1 MSMAWMTRSWRYP
14 SVTLLAILL
23 VGCSDSGHEDLQ
35 QYINEVKSSRQGRI
49 EPLPEFVPVENF
61 TYSADELADP
71 FMSWQTKAALAA
83 KAEQKAGVGGG
94 LQPDLGRR
102 REPLEAFPLD
112 TLRMVGTMQKDGQT
126 SALVRSPDGLV
137 SRIIVGNYLG
147 QNYGQVV
154 AIRGDTVELVEIVPD
169 GLGSWIK
176 RPASL
181 AIVE

>member
-1 MSMAWMTRSWRYP
+1 MSMTWQRRKRQFLSMTLIAFFL
-14 SVTLLAILL
+14 T
-23 VGCSDSGHEDLQ
+23 GCSGGNFNDLQ
-35 QYINEVKSSRQGRI
+35 EYIDQVKSSSKGRI

-61 TYSADELADP
+61 AYAASDLPDP
-71 FMSWQTKAALAA
+71 FVSWETRASLAA
-83 KAEQKAGVGGG
+83 KAEQKASSGGG

-112 TLRMVGTMQKDGQT
+112 TLRMVGTLEKDGKR
-126 SALVRSPDGLV
+126 SALVQSPDGLV
-137 SRIIVGNYLG
+137 SRIVVGNYLG

-154 AIRGDTVELVEIVPD
+154 SIGQDQVELVEIVPD
-169 GLGSWIK
+169 GLGSWVK